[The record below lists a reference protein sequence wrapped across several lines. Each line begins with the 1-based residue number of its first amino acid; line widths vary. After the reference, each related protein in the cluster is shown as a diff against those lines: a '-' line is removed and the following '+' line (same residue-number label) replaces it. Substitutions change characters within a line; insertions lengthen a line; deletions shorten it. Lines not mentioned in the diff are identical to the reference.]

1 MSELVGKQLK
11 HSRGRWLFSSHPF
24 YSKIGTLLA
33 EQTKSSAPPPPPN
46 TKQYYVYIDDR
57 RHGPYRKSRLI
68 NMIADDTVG
77 VGEETYIWREG
88 MDDWREAREV
98 KEIASAFRDSGTP
111 PPPPKTPRG

>member
-1 MSELVGKQLK
+1 
-11 HSRGRWLFSSHPF
+11 
-24 YSKIGTLLA
+24 
-33 EQTKSSAPPPPPN
+33 
-46 TKQYYVYIDDR
+46 
-57 RHGPYRKSRLI
+57 
-68 NMIADDTVG
+68 MIADDTVG